1 MAEPAGPTVI
11 EPDGLAVA
19 EPAGRTVAEADGRTV
34 IEPAGLTVMADGAR
48 LRIDATFRHEA
59 GRLVGALT
67 RYLGDFDLAE
77 EAVQDALAE
86 AVARWPAEG
95 VPEPPAAWLQTT
107 ARNRAIDRLRR
118 EARGA
123 RSWP

>member
-1 MAEPAGPTVI
+1 MT
-11 EPDGLAVA
+11 DS
-19 EPAGRTVAEADGRTV
+19 
-34 IEPAGLTVMADGAR
+34 AR

-67 RYLGDFDLAE
+67 RLLGDFDIAE
-77 EAVQDALAE
+77 EAVQDALVE

-95 VPEPPAAWLQTT
+95 VPERPAAWLQRT

-123 RSWP
+123 IRPASSRRRRRPRPGRGRAAR